1 MDMKRLCLLFAC
13 IGFSAAC
20 AASGDV
26 AAPPLQPIAAVL
38 SDAGPQPS
46 ACPSPTSVLYK
57 PQVPEPGFVPAAPRG
72 ATVVRPQRIH
82 SADPAYPT
90 ASRRC
95 HEEGKVVITYCI
107 STEGKMDNV
116 QVIISS
122 GFARL
127 DNAILVWAA
136 RENHTP
142 GTVNGRPRRFCGLS
156 LEQEFDYM
164 EESGLGA
171 VIAR

>member
-1 MDMKRLCLLFAC
+1 MTE
-13 IGFSAAC
+13 
-20 AASGDV
+20 
-26 AAPPLQPIAAVL
+26 
-38 SDAGPQPS
+38 AGARP
-46 ACPSPTSVLYK
+46 ATCPGRTDVLYK
-57 PQVPEPGFVPAAPRG
+57 PQVPQAGFVPAAPSG
-72 ATVVRPQRIH
+72 AAVVTPQRIH

-95 HEEGKVVITYCI
+95 REEGKVVITYCI
-107 STEGKMDNV
+107 SPDGRMDNV
-116 QVIISS
+116 QVIVSS

-136 RENHTP
+136 REMHTP

-164 EESGLGA
+164 EDGSVA
-171 VIAR
+171 PAIAR